1 MSVGLRFLGSPGLL
15 DMAKSA
21 MIAERSGFESAWISE
36 MRITR
41 DAVRRDD
48 R

>member
-21 MIAERSGFESAWISE
+21 MIAERSGF
-36 MRITR
+36 RIRVDFR
-41 DAVRRDD
+41 DEDHA
-48 R
+48 